1 MVAESRKPA
10 RGHSPAPARSKSPS
24 KSQPKTSSKTP
35 SHVAS
40 SGSGV
45 FLLVA
50 LAAVAGGVMLAI
62 VHGVPANITALLKDG
77 LAGGGVNYMGMNIK
91 QVDAFLSSFTMI
103 LGSEIGDKTFF
114 IAAVL
119 AMKESRV
126 VVLGGALSAL
136 ALMTALSAAMGAVIT
151 QILPHEYTHYLA
163 VLLFVVFGIKLLK
176 DAQDMNAEGPSEELE
191 EVEAELNK
199 SAKKKDPDM
208 DAPDR
213 QKGKKGGKGGDSATL
228 AQVAAVVWQAFSLT
242 FVAEWG
248 DRSQVSTIAMAAQKD
263 ALAVTAGG
271 VLGHACCTSL
281 AVIGGRMLAS
291 RISERTVTMAGGA
304 LFLIFAMHGILQ
316 DPNSSHN
323 D

>member
-1 MVAESRKPA
+1 
-10 RGHSPAPARSKSPS
+10 
-24 KSQPKTSSKTP
+24 
-35 SHVAS
+35 
-40 SGSGV
+40 
-45 FLLVA
+45 
-50 LAAVAGGVMLAI
+50 MLAI
-62 VHGVPANITALLKDG
+62 VFGVPANLTALLNDG
-77 LAGGGVNYMGMNIK
+77 AAGGGVNFMGMNIRE
-91 QVDAFLSSFTMI
+91 VDAFLSSFTMI

-119 AMKESRV
+119 AMKESRMV
-126 VVLGGALSAL
+126 VFGGALSAL
-136 ALMTALSAAMGAVIT
+136 ALMTVLSSAMGAVIT
-151 QILPHEYTHYLA
+151 KILPHEYTHYLA

-199 SAKKKDPDM
+199 CAKKKDPDM
-208 DAPDR
+208 ESSDR
-213 QKGKKGGKGGDSATL
+213 KKGKKTEGATL

-248 DRSQVSTIAMAAQKD
+248 DRSQVSTIAMAAQKE

-291 RISERTVTMAGGA
+291 RISERTVTMAGGV
-304 LFLIFAMHGILQ
+304 LFLIFAIHGILQ
-316 DPNSSHN
+316 DPNSNHN